1 MLAVARPHG
10 PRWRESYTT
19 KRDPKVIHGCVSH
32 TPMCGQPLG
41 KGILTHLVRRLLS
54 RTIAS
59 LVLRVVQSKHLRL
72 KQSIARRAAKL
83 TTVVEPVRKMRL
95 FPARLPFCQACL
107 RYWYENLPVPKYIMS
122 C

>member
-1 MLAVARPHG
+1 MLTVARPHG

-32 TPMCGQPLG
+32 MPMCGQPLG

-59 LVLRVVQSKHLRL
+59 LVLRVAQSKHLRL

-83 TTVVEPVRKMRL
+83 TAVVDQVRKMCL
-95 FPARLPFCQACL
+95 FPARLPVL
-107 RYWYENLPVPKYIMS
+107 SSMSEVLVRNLAS
-122 C
+122 T